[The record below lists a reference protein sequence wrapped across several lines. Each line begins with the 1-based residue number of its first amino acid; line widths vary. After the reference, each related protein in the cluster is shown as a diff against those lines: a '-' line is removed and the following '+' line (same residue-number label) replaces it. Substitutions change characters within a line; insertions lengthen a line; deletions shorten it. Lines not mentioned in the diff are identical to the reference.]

1 MIEPYPRRRQAL
13 AVLALSLLVIGMDN
27 TILNVAL
34 PTLVNDLGATASQL
48 QWIVDSYVLVF
59 AGLLLTMGALGDRFG
74 RKLALNAGLII
85 FVLASVASAFAPTAG
100 ALIATRALMGIG
112 GALIM
117 PSTLSIITAM
127 FPPKE
132 RGRAIAAWAATAGL
146 GIVIGPVVGGW
157 LLEHF
162 WWGSVFLVNV
172 PVVAVALLAGWP
184 LVPESKDPHAT
195 PLDPAGAVLSIA
207 GLSALVYG
215 IIEAPNAGWTSAATL
230 IAFAAAVIV
239 LGGFVLWELRT
250 KYPMLQI
257 DFFRNPR
264 FSAASAAIT
273 VVFFG
278 LFGSIFVMTQYLQF
292 VLGYS
297 TLEAGLRVTPIA
309 ALVIAAPTAA
319 RVVERIGTKAVVA
332 AGLTIVAV
340 GLTIVSRVQI
350 GDGYGPMGVALAVIG
365 IGMGATMAPATESIM
380 GSLPLAK
387 AGVGSAMNDTTRM
400 VGGALGVAVI
410 GSALSSSYSS
420 EMKPALTGLP
430 PQAAALAGDSVGAA
444 LEVARRAGPVAD
456 ALAEAARA
464 AFVHA
469 MGDALLIGAGII
481 MLGAVAVVAF
491 LPSRERAERP
501 EDDLP
506 EAPQNRAA
514 AVEGAMDPC
523 FDTHG

>member
-1 MIEPYPRRRQAL
+1 MTEPYPRRRQAL

-34 PTLVNDLGATASQL
+34 PTLVSDLGATASQL

-74 RKLALNAGLII
+74 RKLALDAGLII

-100 ALIATRALMGIG
+100 VLIATRALMGIG

-172 PVVAVALLAGWP
+172 PVVAVALLTGWP

-215 IIEAPNAGWTSAATL
+215 IIEAPDAGWTSAATL
-230 IAFAAAVIV
+230 IAFAAAATL
-239 LGGFVLWELRT
+239 LGGFVLWELRA

-319 RVVERIGTKAVVA
+319 RLVERIGTKAVVA

-400 VGGALGVAVI
+400 VGGALGVAII

-420 EMKPALTGLP
+420 TIQPALTGLP

-456 ALAEAARA
+456 TLAEAARA

-481 MLGAVAVVAF
+481 MVGAVAVVAF
-491 LPSRERAERP
+491 LPSRARDERP
-501 EDDLP
+501 ADDPP
-506 EAPQNRAA
+506 ESPQDYTA
-514 AVEGAMDPC
+514 AVASATDPN
-523 FDTHG
+523 FDAHA